1 MNAVLSLKYLFDYA
15 MLNIMEYVRLNKNL
29 QSGIRNQLI
38 KDFQW
43 DNKVYQII
51 LSIELELKK
60 MRKKNTEKGVEFPKL
75 LADLIL
81 DVAYNA

>member
-1 MNAVLSLKYLFDYA
+1 MKYQ
-15 MLNIMEYVRLNKNL
+15 RLNKNI

-60 MRKKNTEKGVEFPKL
+60 MRKKNTEKGVEFHKL
-75 LADLIL
+75 VADL
-81 DVAYNA
+81 V